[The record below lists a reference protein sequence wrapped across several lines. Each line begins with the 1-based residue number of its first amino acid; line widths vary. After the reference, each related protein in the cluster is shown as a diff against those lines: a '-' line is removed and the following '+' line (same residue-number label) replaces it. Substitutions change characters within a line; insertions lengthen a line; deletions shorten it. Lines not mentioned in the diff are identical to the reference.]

1 MRLAEV
7 AKAVT
12 AGAVAFGTVW
22 DASTAVGSVG
32 GEAVTAN
39 EWVRIAVSTVLAA
52 VAVWL
57 IPNAAAPKDPL
68 MTVTVRSSKT
78 PQGYVA
84 DHQAE

>member
-1 MRLAEV
+1 M

-57 IPNAAAPKDPL
+57 IPNAAAAKESST
-68 MTVTVRSSKT
+68 TVTVESSST
-78 PQGYVA
+78 APQGYASGGAVR
-84 DHQAE
+84 